1 MDYVSDGEKW
11 GLGHKCPTQVSI
23 HVGEEL
29 LDALD
34 DGGEPNTATVR
45 SLRNLKE

>member
-1 MDYVSDGEKW
+1 MDCVSDGEKW
-11 GLGHKCPTQVSI
+11 GPGHKCPTQVSI
-23 HVGEEL
+23 HVVEEL